1 MATDDADQPVQP
13 PISLRQSLTI
23 LAVIVAIGT
32 VGHLLRTSLGLGS
45 LAELQEAVDRLGWF
59 GPVLFLGLVIFR
71 QVLAVPAGLILPVG
85 GLCFGALGGTVLG
98 GVGLIVSGM
107 GKFAIARSLGRDL
120 VRRKF
125 GAQLE
130 WFETRIERLG
140 PMVIGI
146 STAHPFGILSPF
158 HWAAGLSSL
167 SFASFAVALVLGAP
181 VRAFAYSVFGSTL
194 TDTDSD
200 SFVLASAV
208 LIAIIVVPL
217 AIPGVRRRLLARI

>member
-1 MATDDADQPVQP
+1 MATDDADQPAQP
-13 PISLRQSLTI
+13 YISLRQSLII
-23 LAVIVAIGT
+23 LAVIVTIGT
-32 VGHLLRTSLGLGS
+32 VGHLFRTSLGLGS
-45 LAELQEAVDRLGWF
+45 LAEVQAAVDGLGWF
-59 GPVLFLGLVIFR
+59 GPVLFLALVIFR

-85 GLCFGALGGTVLG
+85 GLCFGAIGGTVLG
-98 GVGLIVSGM
+98 SVGLILSGM

-140 PMVIGI
+140 PIVIGL

-167 SFASFAVALVLGAP
+167 SFASFTLAIVLGAP
-181 VRAFAYSVFGSTL
+181 VRAFAYAVFGSTL

-200 SFVLASAV
+200 SFALASAV
-208 LIAIIVVPL
+208 LIGIIVVPL
-217 AIPGVRRRLLARI
+217 VIPGVRRRLLARI

>member
-1 MATDDADQPVQP
+1 MATDDPEQPAQP
-13 PISLRQSLTI
+13 LISLRQSLTI
-23 LAVIVAIGT
+23 LAVIIVIGT

-45 LAELQEAVDRLGWF
+45 LAEVQAAVDGLGWF
-59 GPVLFLGLVIFR
+59 GPVLFLLLVIFR
-71 QVLAVPAGLILPVG
+71 QVLAIPAGLILPVG
-85 GLCFGALGGTVLG
+85 GLCFGAIGGTVLG
-98 GVGLIVSGM
+98 AVGLIVSGM

-140 PMVIGI
+140 PIVIGL

-167 SFASFAVALVLGAP
+167 SFASFTLAILLGAP
-181 VRAFAYSVFGSTL
+181 VRAFAYAVFGSTL